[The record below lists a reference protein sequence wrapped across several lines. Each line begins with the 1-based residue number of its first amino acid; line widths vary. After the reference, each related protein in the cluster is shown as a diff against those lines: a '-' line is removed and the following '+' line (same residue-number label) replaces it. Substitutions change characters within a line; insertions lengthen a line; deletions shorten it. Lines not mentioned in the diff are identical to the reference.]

1 MTGHEVIAT
10 LAKRFP
16 QLYIAPAEDT
26 LEAYKLAA
34 GRGVAP
40 EDKSLNHFITSE
52 RDELRTVETPAG
64 PVEVVY
70 LANRQDFETFLQI
83 IGNKAQPVP
92 ILRSVGAITY
102 SGLPDWGEV
111 ARQREEYI
119 ANGGTNWPAEFS
131 RRAKVK
137 GAFRIEIV
145 IISEGPYSNV
155 SAEHTPYDSDTWL
168 NVSREIRLH
177 HECAHVVCRRTM
189 PDDILP
195 VWDEVTADV
204 VGLLCATQ
212 HYDANLAML
221 FFDKRIAEYL
231 NEEQAKR
238 TDEILAELRD
248 VCTRIE
254 AQVGEEQVAHPFDF
268 LLELKR
274 APLLTY

>member
-1 MTGHEVIAT
+1 MRGQEVITT

-16 QLYIAPAEDT
+16 QLYVAPAKDAF
-26 LEAYKLAA
+26 EAYKLAA

-40 EDKSLNHFITSE
+40 KDQSLSHFTTTDE
-52 RDELRTVETPAG
+52 DELRVVDTPAG

-83 IGNKAQPVP
+83 IGHKAQPDP

-102 SGLPDWGEV
+102 SGLADWGEV

-119 ANGGTNWPAEFS
+119 AGGGTDWRTEFA

-155 SAEHTPYDSDTWL
+155 SAERTPYDSDTWL
-168 NVSREIRLH
+168 NISREIRLH

-189 PDDILP
+189 PGDILP
-195 VWDEVTADV
+195 IWDEVTADV

-212 HYDANLAML
+212 RYDANLAML
-221 FFDKRIAEYL
+221 FFNERIAEYL

-248 VCTRIE
+248 VCARVE
-254 AQVGEEQVAHPFDF
+254 AQVGEEQIAHPFDF